1 MIAISMLT
9 LRPGRMGGSETYAR
23 GLTRALAAH
32 GSLEYRCLVRD
43 DGRNAADG
51 LPAHVGYRLDGA
63 RAFHYPFTI
72 PLPPT
77 RLPYAVTLHDL
88 LHHEPQM
95 PAPLYRRLV
104 RRATY
109 DLGANRATRVIVP
122 SAWVRERAHR
132 LLGIPLDRLRVV
144 HCGIDHARFRPD
156 ATSREGFLFYPAQPW
171 PHKNHARL
179 FEAFALLRT
188 ERPGLE
194 LVLTG
199 AGFGEL
205 PPGVRTLG
213 RVSWEEVASL
223 YRRAGALVFPS
234 LHEGF
239 GFPPLEAMASGCP
252 VACSNAGSLPELCG
266 DAAFFFDPASVDEL
280 AVAAGRALDE
290 GASLVGR
297 GVERAH
303 TFTWAEA
310 AAQHEAVY
318 RELVA

>member
-1 MIAISMLT
+1 MLT
-9 LRPGRMGGSETYAR
+9 LRPGRMGGSESYVR
-23 GLTRALAAH
+23 GLTRALAEH
-32 GSLEYRCLVRD
+32 GSLEYFCLVRH
-43 DGRNAADG
+43 DGRAAADG
-51 LPAHVGYRLDGA
+51 LAARVGYRVGGA
-63 RAFHYPFTI
+63 RAVHYPFTI

-88 LHHEPQM
+88 LHHEAKT
-95 PAPLYRRLV
+95 PAPLHRRLV
-104 RRATY
+104 RRVTY
-109 DLGANRATRVIVP
+109 DLGAKHAGLVIVP

-144 HCGIDHARFRPD
+144 HYGIDHDRFRPD
-156 ATSREGFLFYPAQPW
+156 ETSRRGFLFYPAQPW

-188 ERPGLE
+188 ERPELE

-199 AGFGEL
+199 GGFGEL
-205 PPGVRTLG
+205 PPGVRTVG
-213 RVSWEEVASL
+213 RVSWEEVGEL

-252 VACSNAGSLPELCG
+252 VACSNAASLPEICG
-266 DAAFFFDPASVDEL
+266 DAAFFFDPLSLEEI
-280 AVAAGRALDE
+280 AAAAARALDNGE
-290 GASLVGR
+290 QVVGR
-297 GVERAH
+297 GLERAQ

-310 AAQHEAVY
+310 AARHEAVY
-318 RELVA
+318 RDLVA